1 MDLPRKVQ
9 PVLSRINAINAGRAS
24 YTSLVCMDLE
34 FNSTTGRL
42 YEVAICTLLPQE
54 PEILINAL
62 TERDVELPWHLNWE
76 NPLRNE
82 LVWFQQRSRVESNA
96 RAGRILTST
105 RIMEILKTFL
115 TPDTLIL
122 TWHQST
128 RDLRILRQFSESNGH
143 ESIRSYPPTTTVFL

>member
-1 MDLPRKVQ
+1 
-9 PVLSRINAINAGRAS
+9 
-24 YTSLVCMDLE
+24 MDLE